1 MTLRMF
7 YSPHKAGQIHQ
18 VQSLLFQICGEILHL
33 KRTPVKHNW
42 IFVRALIFTTCI
54 LSFLLSATIML
65 PSSSTVTPFGLVNSP
80 SLVPSEPRNWR
91 GRKIK
96 LQTVLK
102 QHYPISGKVNFWT
115 WAPWKSALMTSS
127 RWLLKSVTTAWEK
140 RRRCDWSFITRY
152 QGHLIVRSEWNATG
166 AVEVLP
172 KLAVKAVLSQ
182 KVPEWGKQLRE
193 YWIKN

>member
-1 MTLRMF
+1 MF
-7 YSPHKAGQIHQ
+7 YPPHKAGQIHQ

-33 KRTPVKHNW
+33 KRTPVKRNW
-42 IFVRALIFTTCI
+42 IFLRALIFTTCI

-102 QHYPISGKVNFWT
+102 QHYPIFGKVNFWT

-152 QGHLIVRSEWNATG
+152 QGYLIVRSEWNATG

>member
-18 VQSLLFQICGEILHL
+18 VQSPLFQICGEILHL

-42 IFVRALIFTTCI
+42 IFLRALIFTTCI

-65 PSSSTVTPFGLVNSP
+65 PSSSTVTPLGLVNSP

-91 GRKIK
+91 GKKIK

-102 QHYPISGKVNFWT
+102 QDYPILGKANFLT

-127 RWLLKSVTTAWEK
+127 RWLLKSVTTAWKAKKVWLKLHHNISRSPDCPQWMK
-140 RRRCDWSFITRY
+140 RHGGCRSASRA
-152 QGHLIVRSEWNATG
+152 GHQSRT
-166 AVEVLP
+166 
-172 KLAVKAVLSQ
+172 
-182 KVPEWGKQLRE
+182 
-193 YWIKN
+193 

>member
-42 IFVRALIFTTCI
+42 IFLRALIFTTCI

-65 PSSSTVTPFGLVNSP
+65 PSSSTVTPLGLVNSP

-91 GRKIK
+91 GKKIK

-102 QHYPISGKVNFWT
+102 QDYPILGKANFLT

-127 RWLLKSVTTAWEK
+127 RWLLKSVTTAWKAKKVWLKLHHNISRSPDCPQWMK
-140 RRRCDWSFITRY
+140 RHGGCRSASRA
-152 QGHLIVRSEWNATG
+152 GHQSRT
-166 AVEVLP
+166 
-172 KLAVKAVLSQ
+172 
-182 KVPEWGKQLRE
+182 
-193 YWIKN
+193 

>member
-7 YSPHKAGQIHQ
+7 FSPHKAGQIHQ

-33 KRTPVKHNW
+33 KRTPVKRNW
-42 IFVRALIFTTCI
+42 IFLRALIFTTCI

-91 GRKIK
+91 GKKIK

-102 QHYPISGKVNFWT
+102 QDYPILGKANFLT

-182 KVPEWGKQLRE
+182 KVPERRKQLKE